1 MNKREMLHVLI
12 DKLLDIEE
20 TTRRGID
27 FEYSTHLGV
36 SFNVTSSPKNYTDR
50 IRPIYRDYHVKDD
63 ALENTENAEHEID
76 LINETPDK
84 EPVFSFSLPESRAKE
99 LGLIA

>member
-1 MNKREMLHVLI
+1 MNKRELLHALI
-12 DKLLDIEE
+12 DKLFDVEE
-20 TTRRGID
+20 TTKRGID
-27 FEYSTHLGV
+27 FEYSTNLGI
-36 SFNVTSSPKNYTDR
+36 SFSVTSTPKNYADR
-50 IRPIYRDYHVKDD
+50 IRPIYRDYNIKED

-84 EPVFSFSLPESRAKE
+84 EPCFSFSLPESRARE